1 MLLEV
6 RGALTA
12 EQIEARTKHNAAAGT
27 PLAEALRA
35 SAKVEALEDGSY
47 RYKVLTGPTTIM
59 GRRLFRRGSPR
70 SRHSMAARP
79 ASSCA
84 GQPCQW

>member
-12 EQIEARTKHNAAAGT
+12 EQIEARTKHSAALGT

-47 RYKVLTGPTTIM
+47 RYKVLTGPAVAW
-59 GRRLFRRGSPR
+59 GSGAT
-70 SRHSMAARP
+70 SGAARQ
-79 ASSCA
+79 
-84 GQPCQW
+84 G